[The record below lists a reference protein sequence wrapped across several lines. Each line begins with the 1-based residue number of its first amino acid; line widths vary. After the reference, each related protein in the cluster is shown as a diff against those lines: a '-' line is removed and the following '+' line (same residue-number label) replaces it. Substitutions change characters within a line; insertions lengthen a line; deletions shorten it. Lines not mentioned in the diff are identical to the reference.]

1 MCLDVKVSCRDNV
14 QGPTAASSRMLTHDR
29 HTLVIMAAYNCHA
42 CPCMRAQES
51 RRELYP
57 R

>member
-1 MCLDVKVSCRDNV
+1 MCLDVKVSYKDN
-14 QGPTAASSRMLTHDR
+14 GCAPAAASSRMLAHDR

>member
-1 MCLDVKVSCRDNV
+1 MCLDVKVSYKDNGWGSV
-14 QGPTAASSRMLTHDR
+14 AASGRMLTHDR

-42 CPCMRAQES
+42 CPFMRAQEF